1 MPNPTLPSFL
11 LPPAALIALLAGGP
25 AADAPPTTLVATL
38 SGTAAV
44 PGPGDADGVGT
55 VTLTLDA
62 DKGEACYEI
71 GLTDVEDPTQ
81 AHVHQGATGTAGGPV
96 LALTGDVPGEPAGC
110 VKADAKV
117 IGQITAKP
125 AVYYVNVHSKAHPGG
140 AVRGQL
146 RGGETKPKPEPAN

>member
-1 MPNPTLPSFL
+1 MPNPTIPSFL
-11 LPPAALIALLAGGP
+11 LPPAALVALLFGAP
-25 AADAPPTTLVATL
+25 AASAPTTLVASL
-38 SGTAAV
+38 SGGAEV

-81 AHVHQGATGTAGGPV
+81 AHVHQGGAAVAGAPV
-96 LALTGDVPGEPAGC
+96 LSLTGDVAASPAGC

-117 IGQITAKP
+117 IAQVTAMP
-125 AVYYVNVHSKAHPGG
+125 GDHYVNVHSKAHPGG

-146 RGGETKPKPEPAN
+146 RAAETKPKPEPAN

>member
-1 MPNPTLPSFL
+1 MPNRTLPSFL
-11 LPPAALIALLAGGP
+11 LPPAALIAMLSGAP
-25 AADAPPTTLVATL
+25 AADAPPTTLAATL
-38 SGTAAV
+38 SGSAAV

-55 VTLTLDA
+55 ATLTLDA

-81 AHVHQGATGTAGGPV
+81 AHVHQGAASASGGPV
-96 LALTGDVPGEPAGC
+96 LPLTGDVSGEPAGC

-117 IGQITAKP
+117 IGQITASP
-125 AVYYVNVHSKAHPGG
+125 ADYYVNVHSKAHPGG

-146 RGGETKPKPEPAN
+146 RAVETKPKPEPAN